1 MRRHALRRGGF
12 TLFEVLGVVFVTT
25 LVLGFATDY
34 YIDLSRA
41 THRAAENTRDIRH
54 ATALLDRIARDFE
67 STLLIVKPA
76 ELDPLAHPWLFVA
89 ESQYGESGADHL
101 KFVTTNFQPRRSQ
114 EHESD
119 VTLVAYM
126 LRRSEDDDSFELFRW
141 TAPQLPESLD
151 RSFPS
156 EDDEASVLLAE
167 GLADFG
173 VMFYGEEDEEGDTW
187 DSTTLVQSS
196 SLPASVEITVAI
208 ADPEAGFD
216 ADEAV
221 RYRRRVLLPL
231 RPLDLEQLIELAGT
245 EANAEEDEA
254 DGEESEGD
262 GPTFASCFDLSALG
276 AAAQDVEPAF
286 EGFARASGGRQWAEV
301 KDMIPD
307 DLWIFVLPK
316 PECQ

>member
-1 MRRHALRRGGF
+1 MRYHALRRSGF
-12 TLFEVLGVVFVTT
+12 TLFEVLGVVFVTA

-67 STLLIVKPA
+67 GTLLIVKPA
-76 ELDPLAHPWLFVA
+76 ELDPLAHPWLFFA
-89 ESQYGESGADHL
+89 ESQYGESGADHI

-119 VTLVAYM
+119 LTLVAFT
-126 LRRSEDDDSFELFRW
+126 LRQSEDDDSFELFRW

-173 VMFYGEEDEEGDTW
+173 VMFYGQDGEEADSW
-187 DSTTLVQSS
+187 DSTTLVESS
-196 SLPASVEITVAI
+196 SLPASVEISVAI

-221 RYRRRVLLPL
+221 RYRRRVLLLL
-231 RPLDLEQLIELAGT
+231 RPLDLEQLIDLAG
-245 EANAEEDEA
+245 ADAGEDES
-254 DGEESEGD
+254 DDEEGEG
-262 GPTFASCFDLSALG
+262 GGLTFASCFDLSALG
-276 AAAQDVEPAF
+276 RAAQEVDLAF
-286 EGFARASGGRQWAEV
+286 EGFALASTGRSWAEV